1 MLSPSLPSTRFSRA
15 GFALPLVLIAL
26 VVFSLALAASLAA
39 TGAEATQTTAQRG
52 QSRAYVIAEQGLQRF
67 LISRD
72 SLCGLPGSSC
82 ISDPGAATAGQDSVQ
97 VTARGGYAVVV
108 ARLLRPQQG
117 TKDTIPALFFVRS
130 RGVDSTSP
138 LRGGDSTTSVRS
150 VGLVVQWSTQT
161 MNVTGAWTS
170 LSGLNKQ
177 GNAGQIDGNDQ
188 CGRKPAVA
196 GVLVPKGQYTAT
208 GGFVPTGSP
217 PLDTTKSLSQLK
229 SQMTID
235 WNGIVNGGA
244 LTYDFVVPPQGFPD
258 AAWFAADTSR
268 WPIIRV
274 HTNGFSLPNAGRGII
289 VADSD
294 FTISGSNM
302 WNGIILIGGKLT
314 SNGNNTTAGATVSG
328 LNYMLPNAQ
337 QPGQGVIIDDATAN
351 GNKTYVYNSCM
362 VARATQRLRHFV
374 PVADTWIDDVPVW

>member
-1 MLSPSLPSTRFSRA
+1 MTDLPTANRFSRA
-15 GFALPLVLIAL
+15 GFALPLVMIAL
-26 VVFSLALAASLAA
+26 LLFSMALAASLAA
-39 TGAEATQTTAQRG
+39 TGAETTLTTAQRG
-52 QSRAYVIAEQGLQRF
+52 QNRAYVVAEQGLQRF

-72 SLCGLPGSSC
+72 SLCRLPGSSC
-82 ISDPGAATAGQDSVQ
+82 IADPSSATSGQDSVQ
-97 VTARGGYAVVV
+97 LTAGGGYVVIV

-130 RGVDSTSP
+130 RGVDSTSA
-138 LRGGDSTTSVRS
+138 LRGGDTTTSVRS
-150 VGLVVQWSTQT
+150 VGLIAQWTTQT

-177 GNAGQIDGNDQ
+177 GSAGQIDGNDQ

-208 GGFVPTGSP
+208 GGFTPTGNP
-217 PLDTTKSLSQLK
+217 PLDTTKTLAQIE

-235 WNGIVNGGA
+235 WNGIINGGA
-244 LTYDFVVPPQGFPD
+244 MAYDFEVPPQSFPD
-258 AAWFAADTSR
+258 AAWFSADTSR
-268 WPIIRV
+268 WPVIRV
-274 HTNGFSLPNAGRGII
+274 HTNGFALPNAGRGII

-302 WNGIILIGGKLT
+302 WNGIILVGGKLT

-328 LNYMLPNAQ
+328 LNYLLSNAQ

-362 VARATQRLRHFV
+362 VTRATQRLRHFV
-374 PVADTWIDDVPVW
+374 PIADTWLDDVAVW